1 MSALQDIYPD
11 YPTFKG
17 LQRPFEM
24 LGFQG
29 RYIIWAV
36 ATAGIGFIVFIAC
49 FVLSGFVLALISAV
63 IIFGAG
69 GTYIIVRQKKGL
81 HSKKTPKGVFVYKS
95 SRSL

>member
-1 MSALQDIYPD
+1 MSLDKKTYQAFPA
-11 YPTFKG
+11 FKG

-36 ATAGIGFIVFIAC
+36 ITAGAGVLGFFICFAVAGFLVGLIYVVVVFG
-49 FVLSGFVLALISAV
+49 VGGGLIF
-63 IIFGAG
+63 I
-69 GTYIIVRQKKGL
+69 RQKKGL
-81 HSKKTPKGVFVYKS
+81 HSKKTPKGLFIYKH